1 MEQGYQS
8 AGVVACSG
16 LDRMVAFWRGRQHR
30 ANRIP
35 MRAIALIAAVVV
47 AAPLLAQREFVE
59 EVQPKPALGD
69 IDLDAPDPVVT
80 KPKTP
85 PPPPP
90 VAAPT
95 PGPAPQSAP
104 TPSPTPT
111 PTPKPTPKP
120 GANGKKPPPPPPLPV
135 PGTDAPAVSFTIV
148 QTSRAAF
155 VEKVAPHFAAVLRD
169 DPARARKALTG
180 VQQGALEAAVA
191 GLPEGFAA
199 PAVAQALMRGAR
211 RAADDGRVDD
221 ASELVDLGLALA
233 PSDLGTVIG
242 AMRVR
247 LDTVGLTAALSM
259 GGDVLSTVR
268 ANPVDLGNAATRTIA
283 ALIASILISLV
294 VVVVTVAMPS
304 LPIVA
309 FDLGTRL
316 PRGVHQLQLVAFVV
330 VVALAPLVLGF
341 GTLLWMLWVCVLA
354 MIGIDNRRRVAI
366 GVVAALTL
374 ALPPLVDELARQW
387 TAGRSSAATLHR
399 ALYDV
404 DGDDA
409 VAALLAR
416 EAAGSPVDAWGLAA
430 IANAARR
437 QGRVDEAVERY
448 KALVKKHGDLSWVHG
463 GYAVALATAGQ
474 SDLALAEFGLA
485 IERARLEPGGAVV
498 VGPAAFNASLLH
510 HAAGRTEKA
519 QSMLTAV
526 TELGPDGLAKLRRA
540 TFRAIDEVV
549 SHNRAFAEV
558 LPPRRSV
565 EPGTGAPG
573 AEALATALGMGLWG
587 APPSS
592 AWPRLG
598 GLVGLLAIIGIA
610 ASRTRTACSC
620 VRCGAP
626 ASSRVDGP
634 GVPAGTCAACYHAFI
649 STTSRVDG
657 AVRLRKENAIRR
669 RATRRARLII
679 LFSMWPGA
687 GHLFAGAVARGVAL
701 SLLAGL
707 AGVGALVV
715 SDLWPG
721 PGALELPPLALMAP
735 LGVVCALLIAVAIR
749 GALILADDERGGLR

>member
-1 MEQGYQS
+1 VG
-8 AGVVACSG
+8 
-16 LDRMVAFWRGRQHR
+16 
-30 ANRIP
+30 
-35 MRAIALIAAVVV
+35 
-47 AAPLLAQREFVE
+47 
-59 EVQPKPALGD
+59 
-69 IDLDAPDPVVT
+69 
-80 KPKTP
+80 
-85 PPPPP
+85 
-90 VAAPT
+90 
-95 PGPAPQSAP
+95 
-104 TPSPTPT
+104 
-111 PTPKPTPKP
+111 
-120 GANGKKPPPPPPLPV
+120 
-135 PGTDAPAVSFTIV
+135 
-148 QTSRAAF
+148 
-155 VEKVAPHFAAVLRD
+155 PHFAAVLRD
-169 DPARARKALTG
+169 DAARARKALTG

-191 GLPEGFAA
+191 GLPEGYAA
-199 PAVAQALMRGAR
+199 PAVAQALVRGAR
-211 RAADDGRVDD
+211 RAADEGRLDD
-221 ASELVDLGLALA
+221 ATELVDLALTLA
-233 PSDLGTVIG
+233 PSDLGTVLG
-242 AMRVR
+242 AARVR

-259 GGDVLSTVR
+259 AGDTVAALR
-268 ANPVDLGNAATRTIA
+268 ANPVDLGNALARAIV
-283 ALIASILISLV
+283 ALIAAILLSLV
-294 VVVVTVAMPS
+294 VLALTVAVPS

-316 PRGVHQLQLVAFVV
+316 PRGIHQAQLVGFVV
-330 VVALAPLVLGF
+330 LAALAPLVLGA
-341 GTLLWMLWVCVLA
+341 GVVLWLLWVCALA
-354 MIGIDNRRRVAI
+354 MVGVDNRRRVAL
-366 GVVAALTL
+366 GAVAALTL
-374 ALPPLVDELARQW
+374 ALPPLVDALARQW
-387 TAGRSSAATLHR
+387 TAARSPAASLHR

-416 EAAGSPVDAWGLAA
+416 EAAGGPVDAWGLVA

-448 KALVKKHGDLSWVHG
+448 KTLVKKHGDHSWVHG

-526 TELGPDGLAKLRRA
+526 TEIGPDGLVRLRRA

-549 SHNRAFAEV
+549 MHNRAFAEV
-558 LPPRRSV
+558 LPPRRSI
-565 EPGTGAPG
+565 EPGVPT
-573 AEALATALGMGLWG
+573 AEAVALAAAIGMGLWG
-587 APPSS
+587 GPPTS

-598 GLVGLLAIIGIA
+598 ALVGLLAALGLG

-620 VRCGAP
+620 ARCGSP

-669 RATRRARLII
+669 RAMRRARLVI
-679 LFSMWPGA
+679 LLSMWPGA
-687 GHLFAGAVARGVAL
+687 GHLFAGAVVRGVLL

-707 AGVGALVV
+707 AVVGAVVV

-721 PGALELPPLALMAP
+721 PGVQQLPGLVLIVAP
-735 LGVVCALLIAVAIR
+735 GLVAALLVAVAVR
-749 GALILADDERGGLR
+749 SALVLADDERGGLR